1 MIFVSLFTKIRTPLK
16 EIKEY
21 NNPFALFDIE
31 EFKLSE
37 LISSSEKL
45 NLFSIV

>member
-1 MIFVSLFTKIRTPLK
+1 MILASLRKSKTPLKK